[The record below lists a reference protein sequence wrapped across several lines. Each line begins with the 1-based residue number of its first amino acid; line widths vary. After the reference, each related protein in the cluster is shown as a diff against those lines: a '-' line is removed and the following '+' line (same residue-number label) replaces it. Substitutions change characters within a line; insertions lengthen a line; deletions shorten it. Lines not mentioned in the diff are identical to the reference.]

1 MEADISLKANYG
13 TNYLHIA
20 ALNGDL
26 NLCKMLIDKDKVDL
40 HMTDNKG
47 CTAVHFS
54 AESGNYELVAYFVEM
69 GADIG
74 LKTNDGRNCLHI
86 AALNGDL
93 NLCKML
99 IDNHNVDLHM
109 TDNKGSTAVHYS
121 SQSGNYELVAYF
133 VEMGA
138 DINLKTDDGRNCLHI
153 AALNGDLN
161 LCKMLIDKHK
171 VDLDMTT
178 NQGWTAVHCSAQ
190 SGNYEL
196 VAYFAGMGADILLK
210 LNDGRNCLHIAALN
224 GDLNLC
230 KMLIDKHKVD
240 LDMTTNQGWTA
251 VHCSAQ
257 SGNYELVAYFAG
269 MGADIL
275 LKLNDG
281 RNCLHI
287 AALNGDLNL
296 CKMLIDKHK
305 VDLRMT
311 DNKGCTAVHYSSQ
324 SGNYELV
331 AYFVEMGAG
340 IHLKTD
346 DGRNCLHIAA
356 LNGDLNLCKMLIDK
370 HKVDL
375 DMTTNQG
382 WTAVHCSAQSG
393 NYELVAYFAGMGADI
408 LLKLN
413 DGRNCLH
420 IAALNGDL
428 NLCKM
433 LIDKHKVDLRMTDN
447 KGCTAVH
454 YSSQSGNYE
463 LVAYFVEMG
472 ADIHLKTDDGRT
484 GLHIAARKGHLN
496 LCKMLIDK
504 HKVDLHITDN
514 EGWTA
519 VHCSS
524 QSGNYE
530 LVAYFVE
537 MGADIHLKTDDG
549 RNCLHIAALNGDL
562 NLCKMLIDKHKV
574 DLHMTDNKGCT
585 AVHYSAPSGNYE
597 LVAYFVEMGAGIPLK
612 TDDGRNCLHIA
623 ARKGHFNL
631 CKMLIDK
638 HKVDL
643 HITDNEGW
651 TAVHCSSQSGNYELV
666 AYFVEMGADIHLKT
680 DHGRNCLHIAALKGH
695 LNLCK
700 MLIDKHKVDLHITDN
715 EGATAVHCSAESGN
729 YELVAYFAGMGADIR
744 LKTNYGTN
752 CLHIAALKGDLNICK
767 MLINKHKV
775 DLDMT
780 ANHGFTAVHCSAQ
793 NGNYELV
800 AYFVGM
806 GADIHLKTDAG
817 RNCLHIAA
825 LQGHLN
831 LCKMLIDKY
840 KVDLH
845 MTDNEGC
852 TAVHCSAQS
861 GNYELVAYF
870 VEMGADIHL
879 KTDDGRNCLHIAALE
894 GHLNLCKMLI
904 DKHKVDLDMTINQGW
919 TAVHCSAQSG
929 NYELVAYFA
938 GMGADILLKLNDGRN
953 CLHIA
958 ALNGDLN
965 LCKMLINKHKVDLDM
980 TTNQG
985 WTVVHCSAQS
995 GNYELVGYFAGMGA
1009 DIHPKIDDG
1018 RNCLHIAAINGHLNL
1033 CKMLIDKYK
1042 VDLHMTD
1049 NKGCTAVHLS
1059 AQSGNYKLVAYF
1071 VEMGAGIHL
1080 KTDDGRNCL
1089 HIAALNGDLNLCKML
1104 IDKHKVDLHMTD
1116 NKGCTAVHYSSQ
1128 SGNYELVAYF
1138 VEMGADIHLKTDD
1151 GRTGLHIA
1159 ARKGHLKLCKML
1171 IDKHKVD
1178 LHITDNKGWT
1188 AVHCSSQSGNY
1199 ELVAYF
1205 VEMGADIH
1213 LKTDDGRNCLH
1224 IAALQ
1229 GHLNL
1234 CKMLIDKHKFDLH
1247 MTDNEGCTAVLYSAP
1262 SGNYELV
1269 AYFVEM
1275 GADIHLKTDDGRTCL
1290 HIAAR
1295 KGHFNLCKMLIDKH
1309 KVDLRMTDNKG
1320 CTAVHYS
1327 SQSGNYELVAYFVEM
1342 GAGIHLKTDDGRNCL
1357 HIAALNGDLNL
1368 CKMLID
1374 KHKVDL
1380 RMTDNKGCTAVHY
1393 SSQSGNYEL
1402 VAYFV
1407 EMGADIH
1414 LKTDDGRTGLHIAA
1428 RKGHFNLCKML
1439 IDKHK
1444 VDLHITDNEGWTAV
1458 HCSSQ
1463 SGNYE
1468 LVAYFVEMGAD
1479 IHLKTDDGRNC
1490 LHIAAREG
1498 HLRLCKYFLEIH
1510 NFDVNMTDNRGM
1522 TSLHNSAIN
1531 GSFDLFLYILRME
1544 GEIYCKTNNMENV
1557 LHFSSKEGHVDISK
1571 FVLEHFTKD
1580 FKEKNSRSQHILIS
1594 KSYVSQVF
1602 YKYNII
1608 FLHAMDNDGNTYLH
1622 LAAVGNQAKVC
1633 ELLLKYDTDVIT
1645 LLNKKDETARNI
1657 AQERCHKDVLTV
1669 LKAEYD
1675 RTGMFFRGFLY

>member
-1 MEADISLKANYG
+1 MGADIRLKANYG

-26 NLCKMLIDKDKVDL
+26 NLCKMLIDKYKVDL

-47 CTAVHFS
+47 CTAVHCS

-69 GADIG
+69 GAD
-74 LKTNDGRNCLHI
+74 
-86 AALNGDL
+86 
-93 NLCKML
+93 
-99 IDNHNVDLHM
+99 
-109 TDNKGSTAVHYS
+109 
-121 SQSGNYELVAYF
+121 
-133 VEMGA
+133 
-138 DINLKTDDGRNCLHI
+138 
-153 AALNGDLN
+153 
-161 LCKMLIDKHK
+161 
-171 VDLDMTT
+171 
-178 NQGWTAVHCSAQ
+178 
-190 SGNYEL
+190 
-196 VAYFAGMGADILLK
+196 
-210 LNDGRNCLHIAALN
+210 
-224 GDLNLC
+224 
-230 KMLIDKHKVD
+230 
-240 LDMTTNQGWTA
+240 
-251 VHCSAQ
+251 
-257 SGNYELVAYFAG
+257 
-269 MGADIL
+269 
-275 LKLNDG
+275 
-281 RNCLHI
+281 
-287 AALNGDLNL
+287 
-296 CKMLIDKHK
+296 
-305 VDLRMT
+305 
-311 DNKGCTAVHYSSQ
+311 
-324 SGNYELV
+324 
-331 AYFVEMGAG
+331 

-370 HKVDL
+370 HKFDLHMTDNKGCTAVHYSLPSGNYELVAYFVEMGADIHLKTDVGRNCLHIAALNGDLNLCKMLIDKHKVDL
-375 DMTTNQG
+375 HMTDNEG
-382 WTAVHCSAQSG
+382 ATAVHCSAQSG

-408 LLKLN
+408 RLKTNYGTNCLHIAALKGDLNICKMLINKHKVDLDMTANHGFTAVHCSARYGNYELVAYFVGMGADIHLKTDIGRNCLHIAALQGHLNLCKMLIDKHKVDLHMTDNEGATAVHCSAESGNYELVAYFVEMGADIHLKTN

-433 LIDKHKVDLRMTDN
+433 LIDKHKVDLHMTDN

-454 YSSQSGNYE
+454 YSLPSSNYELVAYFVEMGADIHLKTDVGRNCLHIAALNGDLNLCKMLIDKHKVDLHITDNKGATAVHCSAESGNYE

-504 HKVDLHITDN
+504 HKVDLH
-514 EGWTA
+514 
-519 VHCSS
+519 
-524 QSGNYE
+524 
-530 LVAYFVE
+530 
-537 MGADIHLKTDDG
+537 
-549 RNCLHIAALNGDL
+549 
-562 NLCKMLIDKHKV
+562 
-574 DLHMTDNKGCT
+574 MTDNKGCT
-585 AVHYSAPSGNYE
+585 AVHYSLPSGNYE
-597 LVAYFVEMGAGIPLK
+597 LVAYFVG
-612 TDDGRNCLHIA
+612 
-623 ARKGHFNL
+623 
-631 CKMLIDK
+631 
-638 HKVDL
+638 
-643 HITDNEGW
+643 
-651 TAVHCSSQSGNYELV
+651 
-666 AYFVEMGADIHLKT
+666 MGADIHLKT
-680 DHGRNCLHIAALKGH
+680 DIGRNCLHIAALQGH

-700 MLIDKHKVDLHITDN
+700 MLIDKHKFDLHMTDN

-806 GADIHLKTDAG
+806 GADIHLKTDDG

-879 KTDDGRNCLHIAALE
+879 KTDDGRNCLHIAALQ

-904 DKHKVDLDMTINQGW
+904 DKHKVDLDMTTNQGW
-919 TAVHCSAQSG
+919 TAVHCSAQNG
-929 NYELVAYFA
+929 NYELIAYFA

-985 WTVVHCSAQS
+985 LTVVHCSAQS

-1159 ARKGHLKLCKML
+1159 ALQGHLNLCKML

-1178 LHITDNKGWT
+1178 LHITDNEGWTAVHCSSQSGNYELVAYFVEMGADIHLKTDDGRTCLHIAALQGHLNLCKMLIDKHKFDFHMTDNEGCTEFLYSASSGNYELVAYFVEMEGDIHLETDDGRTCLHIAARKGRFNLCKMLIDKHKFDLHMTDNEGCTEVLYSTSSGNYELVAYFVEMEADIHLKTDDGRTCLHIAARKEHFNLFKMLIDKHKVDLHITDNEGWT

-1275 GADIHLKTDDGRTCL
+1275 GADIHLKRGDGRTCL

-1309 KVDLRMTDNKG
+1309 KVDLHD
-1320 CTAVHYS
+1320 
-1327 SQSGNYELVAYFVEM
+1327 
-1342 GAGIHLKTDDGRNCL
+1342 
-1357 HIAALNGDLNL
+1357 
-1368 CKMLID
+1368 
-1374 KHKVDL
+1374 
-1380 RMTDNKGCTAVHY
+1380 
-1393 SSQSGNYEL
+1393 
-1402 VAYFV
+1402 
-1407 EMGADIH
+1407 
-1414 LKTDDGRTGLHIAA
+1414 
-1428 RKGHFNLCKML
+1428 
-1439 IDKHK
+1439 
-1444 VDLHITDNEGWTAV
+1444 TDNEGWTAV

-1531 GSFDLFLYILRME
+1531 GSFDLFLYILRMG

-1657 AQERCHKDVLTV
+1657 AQERCHEDVLTV

>member
-1 MEADISLKANYG
+1 MGADISLKANYG

-26 NLCKMLIDKDKVDL
+26 NLCKMLIDKYKVDL

-54 AESGNYELVAYFVEM
+54 AQSGNYELVAYFVEM
-69 GADIG
+69 GADIH

-99 IDNHNVDLHM
+99 IDKHKVDLHITDNEGATAVHCSAQSGNYELVAYFVEMGADIHLKTDDGRNCLHIAALNGDLNLCKMLIDKHKVDLHM

-138 DINLKTDDGRNCLHI
+138 D
-153 AALNGDLN
+153 
-161 LCKMLIDKHK
+161 
-171 VDLDMTT
+171 
-178 NQGWTAVHCSAQ
+178 
-190 SGNYEL
+190 
-196 VAYFAGMGADILLK
+196 
-210 LNDGRNCLHIAALN
+210 
-224 GDLNLC
+224 
-230 KMLIDKHKVD
+230 
-240 LDMTTNQGWTA
+240 
-251 VHCSAQ
+251 
-257 SGNYELVAYFAG
+257 
-269 MGADIL
+269 
-275 LKLNDG
+275 
-281 RNCLHI
+281 
-287 AALNGDLNL
+287 
-296 CKMLIDKHK
+296 
-305 VDLRMT
+305 
-311 DNKGCTAVHYSSQ
+311 
-324 SGNYELV
+324 
-331 AYFVEMGAG
+331 

-433 LIDKHKVDLRMTDN
+433 LINKHKVDLDMTTNQGLTVVHCSAQSGNYELVGYFAGMGADIHLKIDDGRNCLHIAAINGHLNLCKMLIDKYKVDLHMTDNKGCTAVHYSSQSGNYELVAYFVEMGADIHLKTNDGRNCLHIAALNGDLNLCKMLIDKHKVNLHMTDNKGSTAVHYSSQSGNYELVAYFVEMGADIHLKTDDGRNCLHIAALNGDLNLCKMLIDKYKIDLHMTDNKGCTAVHYSSQSGNYELVAYFVEMGADIHLKTDDGRTCLHIAARKGHLNLCKMLIDKHKVDLHITDNEGWTAVHCSSQSGNYELVAYFVEMGADIHLKTDDGRNCLHIAALEGHLNLCKMLIDKYKVDLHMTDN

-549 RNCLHIAALNGDL
+549 RNCLHIAAL
-562 NLCKMLIDKHKV
+562 
-574 DLHMTDNKGCT
+574 
-585 AVHYSAPSGNYE
+585 E
-597 LVAYFVEMGAGIPLK
+597 
-612 TDDGRNCLHIA
+612 
-623 ARKGHFNL
+623 
-631 CKMLIDK
+631 
-638 HKVDL
+638 
-643 HITDNEGW
+643 
-651 TAVHCSSQSGNYELV
+651 
-666 AYFVEMGADIHLKT
+666 
-680 DHGRNCLHIAALKGH
+680 GH

-715 EGATAVHCSAESGN
+715 EGATAVHCSAQSGN

-744 LKTNYGTN
+744 
-752 CLHIAALKGDLNICK
+752 
-767 MLINKHKV
+767 
-775 DLDMT
+775 
-780 ANHGFTAVHCSAQ
+780 
-793 NGNYELV
+793 
-800 AYFVGM
+800 
-806 GADIHLKTDAG
+806 
-817 RNCLHIAA
+817 
-825 LQGHLN
+825 
-831 LCKMLIDKY
+831 
-840 KVDLH
+840 
-845 MTDNEGC
+845 
-852 TAVHCSAQS
+852 
-861 GNYELVAYF
+861 
-870 VEMGADIHL
+870 
-879 KTDDGRNCLHIAALE
+879 
-894 GHLNLCKMLI
+894 
-904 DKHKVDLDMTINQGW
+904 
-919 TAVHCSAQSG
+919 
-929 NYELVAYFA
+929 
-938 GMGADILLKLNDGRN
+938 LKLNDGRN

-980 TTNQG
+980 TANHGFTA
-985 WTVVHCSAQS
+985 VHCSAQN

-1128 SGNYELVAYF
+1128 SGNNELVAYF

-1159 ARKGHLKLCKML
+1159 ARKGHL
-1171 IDKHKVD
+1171 
-1178 LHITDNKGWT
+1178 
-1188 AVHCSSQSGNY
+1188 
-1199 ELVAYF
+1199 
-1205 VEMGADIH
+1205 
-1213 LKTDDGRNCLH
+1213 
-1224 IAALQ
+1224 
-1229 GHLNL
+1229 
-1234 CKMLIDKHKFDLH
+1234 
-1247 MTDNEGCTAVLYSAP
+1247 
-1262 SGNYELV
+1262 
-1269 AYFVEM
+1269 
-1275 GADIHLKTDDGRTCL
+1275 
-1290 HIAAR
+1290 
-1295 KGHFNLCKMLIDKH
+1295 
-1309 KVDLRMTDNKG
+1309 
-1320 CTAVHYS
+1320 
-1327 SQSGNYELVAYFVEM
+1327 
-1342 GAGIHLKTDDGRNCL
+1342 
-1357 HIAALNGDLNL
+1357 
-1368 CKMLID
+1368 
-1374 KHKVDL
+1374 
-1380 RMTDNKGCTAVHY
+1380 
-1393 SSQSGNYEL
+1393 
-1402 VAYFV
+1402 
-1407 EMGADIH
+1407 
-1414 LKTDDGRTGLHIAA
+1414 
-1428 RKGHFNLCKML
+1428 NLCKML

-1490 LHIAAREG
+1490 LHIAALNGDLNLCKMLIDNHKVDLHVTDNKGCTAVHYSSQSGNYELVAYFVEMGADIHLKTDDGRTGLHIAARKGHLNLCKMLIDKHKVDLHITDNEGWTAVHCSSQSGNYELVAYFVEMGADIHLKTDDGRTCLHIAARKGYFNLCKMLIDKHKVDLHITDNEGWTAVHCSSQSGNYELVAYFVEMKADIRLKTDDGRNCLHIAAREG

-1531 GSFDLFLYILRME
+1531 GSFDLFLYILRM
-1544 GEIYCKTNNMENV
+1544 GSEIYCKTSNMENV